1 MRSPSKAAL
10 ATPRAERD
18 SAVALEF
25 LSPAAAVAATPIPK
39 AARGVIWMVAS
50 LFAACLAAL
59 GLIRVDRV
67 VTAPGKVVAKAGTIV
82 VQPLETAIVRTLAV
96 HEGEAVREGELLAL
110 LDPTFASADAG
121 SLEAEVASLQAEVSR
136 LEAELDE
143 RPYQAAG
150 QDPSSSLQAAIH
162 AQRQA
167 ERRFKLESYRQKI
180 DGLASAVTRQSA
192 DAAAYRDRLEVE
204 ASVEAMRRKLEQLEL
219 GSRLNTLAATDNR
232 IETERNLT
240 NAANLRESAQTD
252 LAAMVAER
260 DSYAENWRAQTA
272 QSLLEQ
278 SRKLSDAREQLSK
291 AQRRRQLVELR
302 AERDAIVLSVAK
314 ISAGAVLQPG
324 EPMITLVATDA
335 PLEIEAN
342 IAGRDDG
349 FVHAGDP
356 VAIKFDTFPFSQYGM
371 ALGTL
376 RVVSADS
383 FTAATDQPASRM
395 SGAVAAPPGS
405 TEPFYRARI
414 SLDRVALHDVPAS
427 FRVAPGMPVTA
438 DIKVGRHSVLGYLL
452 GRVLTVASDGM
463 REP

>member
-1 MRSPSKAAL
+1 MQSPKKAPL
-10 ATPRAERD
+10 APSPAEREP
-18 SAVALEF
+18 AVLLEF
-25 LSPAAAVAATPIPK
+25 LSPAAAMAATPIPT
-39 AARGVIWMVAS
+39 AARGIIWMVAS
-50 LFAACLAAL
+50 LFAACLASL
-59 GLIRVDRV
+59 GLIQVDRV
-67 VTAPGKVVAKAGTIV
+67 VTAPGRVVAKAGTIV
-82 VQPLETAIVRTLAV
+82 VQPLETAIVRAVAV
-96 HEGEAVREGELLAL
+96 HEGQPVREGELLAQ
-110 LDPTFASADAG
+110 LDPTFAAADAG
-121 SLEAEVASLQAEVSR
+121 SLEAQVSSLQAEVAR

-143 RPYQAAG
+143 RPYQAEG
-150 QDPSSSLQAAIH
+150 IDGSSTLQASIYLK
-162 AQRQA
+162 RQA

-180 DGLASAVTRQSA
+180 DGLTSAVTRQSA
-192 DAAAYRDRLEVE
+192 DAAAYRDRIEVE
-204 ASVEAMRRKLEQLEL
+204 ASIETMRRKLEQLEL
-219 GSRLNTLAATDNR
+219 GSKLNTLAATDSR

-240 NAANLRESAQTD
+240 NSSNLRASAQTD
-252 LAAMVAER
+252 LAAMIAER
-260 DSYAENWRAQTA
+260 DSYMANWRAQTA

-324 EPMITLVATDA
+324 EPLITLVAIDA

-349 FVHAGDP
+349 FVHDGDP

-376 RVVSADS
+376 RVVSPDS
-383 FTAATDQPASRM
+383 FTAANEQPASRM

-414 SLDRVALHDVPAS
+414 SLDRVALHDVPAG
-427 FRVAPGMPVTA
+427 FRVVPGMPVTA

-452 GRVLTVASDGM
+452 GRLLRVTSEGM

>member
-1 MRSPSKAAL
+1 M
-10 ATPRAERD
+10 
-18 SAVALEF
+18 
-25 LSPAAAVAATPIPK
+25 AATPIPT
-39 AARGVIWMVAS
+39 AARGIIWMVAS
-50 LFAACLAAL
+50 LFAACLASL
-59 GLIRVDRV
+59 GLIQVDRV
-67 VTAPGKVVAKAGTIV
+67 VTAPGRVVAKAGTIV
-82 VQPLETAIVRTLAV
+82 VQPLETAIVRAVAV
-96 HEGEAVREGELLAL
+96 HEGQPVREGELLAQ
-110 LDPTFASADAG
+110 LDPTFAAADAG
-121 SLEAEVASLQAEVSR
+121 SLEAQVSSLQAEVAR

-143 RPYQAAG
+143 RPYQAEG
-150 QDPSSSLQAAIH
+150 IDGSSTLQASIYLK
-162 AQRQA
+162 RQA

-180 DGLASAVTRQSA
+180 DGLTSAVTRQSA
-192 DAAAYRDRLEVE
+192 DAAAYRDRIEVE
-204 ASVEAMRRKLEQLEL
+204 ASIETMRRKLEQLEL
-219 GSRLNTLAATDNR
+219 GSKLNTLAATDSR

-240 NAANLRESAQTD
+240 NSSNLRASAQTD
-252 LAAMVAER
+252 LAAMIAER
-260 DSYAENWRAQTA
+260 DSYMANWRAQTA

-324 EPMITLVATDA
+324 EPLITLVAIDA

-349 FVHAGDP
+349 FVHDGDP

-376 RVVSADS
+376 RVVSPDS
-383 FTAATDQPASRM
+383 FTAANEQPASRM

-414 SLDRVALHDVPAS
+414 SLDRVALHDVPAG
-427 FRVAPGMPVTA
+427 FRVVPGMPVTA

-452 GRVLTVASDGM
+452 GRLLRVTSEGM

>member
-1 MRSPSKAAL
+1 
-10 ATPRAERD
+10 
-18 SAVALEF
+18 
-25 LSPAAAVAATPIPK
+25 
-39 AARGVIWMVAS
+39 MVAS
-50 LFAACLAAL
+50 LFAACLASL
-59 GLIRVDRV
+59 GLIQVDRV
-67 VTAPGKVVAKAGTIV
+67 VTAPGRVVAKAGTIV
-82 VQPLETAIVRTLAV
+82 VQPLETAIVRAVAV
-96 HEGEAVREGELLAL
+96 HEGQPVREGELLAQ
-110 LDPTFASADAG
+110 LDPTFAAADAG
-121 SLEAEVASLQAEVSR
+121 SLEAQVSSLQAEVAR

-143 RPYQAAG
+143 RPYQAEG
-150 QDPSSSLQAAIH
+150 IDGSSTLQASIYLK
-162 AQRQA
+162 RQA

-180 DGLASAVTRQSA
+180 DGLTSAVTRQSA
-192 DAAAYRDRLEVE
+192 DAAAYRDRIEVE
-204 ASVEAMRRKLEQLEL
+204 ASIETMRRKLEQLEL
-219 GSRLNTLAATDNR
+219 GSKLNTLAATDSR

-240 NAANLRESAQTD
+240 NSSNLRASAQTD
-252 LAAMVAER
+252 LAAMIAER
-260 DSYAENWRAQTA
+260 DSYMANWRAQTA

-324 EPMITLVATDA
+324 EPLITLVAIDA

-349 FVHAGDP
+349 FVHDGDP

-376 RVVSADS
+376 RVVSPDS
-383 FTAATDQPASRM
+383 FTAANEQPASRM

-414 SLDRVALHDVPAS
+414 SLDRVALHDVPAG
-427 FRVAPGMPVTA
+427 FRVVPGMPVTA

-452 GRVLTVASDGM
+452 GRLLRVTSEGM

>member
-180 DGLASAVTRQSA
+180 DGLASALMRPPTGI
-192 DAAAYRDRLEVE
+192 
-204 ASVEAMRRKLEQLEL
+204 ASR
-219 GSRLNTLAATDNR
+219 
-232 IETERNLT
+232 
-240 NAANLRESAQTD
+240 
-252 LAAMVAER
+252 
-260 DSYAENWRAQTA
+260 
-272 QSLLEQ
+272 
-278 SRKLSDAREQLSK
+278 SK
-291 AQRRRQLVELR
+291 
-302 AERDAIVLSVAK
+302 
-314 ISAGAVLQPG
+314 
-324 EPMITLVATDA
+324 
-335 PLEIEAN
+335 
-342 IAGRDDG
+342 
-349 FVHAGDP
+349 
-356 VAIKFDTFPFSQYGM
+356 
-371 ALGTL
+371 
-376 RVVSADS
+376 
-383 FTAATDQPASRM
+383 PASRRC
-395 SGAVAAPPGS
+395 GASSNSSSSAAG
-405 TEPFYRARI
+405 
-414 SLDRVALHDVPAS
+414 
-427 FRVAPGMPVTA
+427 
-438 DIKVGRHSVLGYLL
+438 
-452 GRVLTVASDGM
+452 
-463 REP
+463 